1 MYQPNF
7 KKRKNNIPVLSK
19 WEIDEIA
26 GGYLLDFSPD
36 AVVNPQP
43 VNVELFLE
51 SYLDL
56 ILDYQ
61 YLSNDGRYLG
71 MTVFNNTNR
80 IPVFIPDENCA
91 DYYSATAGT
100 VVIDTTLTAD
110 NQLNRCRYTCGHEC
124 GHWVFHRGHYN
135 YDPNQLALFEMEQP
149 FVQCRKVSHAD
160 FSGNTMTWDDARW
173 LEWQA
178 DKFASCFL
186 MPNTAVRNFFD
197 GWELKEKNTLNT
209 IATISKIF
217 QVSEEA
223 ARYRLMDLG
232 YIKLETDNAQ
242 LSLF

>member
-7 KKRKNNIPVLSK
+7 RKQKDNVPILSK
-19 WEIDEIA
+19 REIDEIA

-36 AVVNPQP
+36 AVFNPQP

-56 ILDYQ
+56 SLDYQ

-71 MTVFNNTNR
+71 MTVFNDTTR
-80 IPVFIPDENCA
+80 IPVFIPKDNCA
-91 DYYSATAGT
+91 DYCSANAGT
-100 VVIDTTLTAD
+100 VIIDTTLTAD

-124 GHWVFHRGHYN
+124 GHWVLHRGYYN
-135 YDPNQLALFEMEQP
+135 YAPNQLTLFDMKP
-149 FVQCRKVSHAD
+149 SFLQCRSLSHAD
-160 FSGNTMTWDDARW
+160 FSTDTKTWDGERW
-173 LEWQA
+173 MEWQA

-197 GWELKEKNTLNT
+197 GWKLKEGNTLNT
-209 IATISKIF
+209 IAAISKTF

-223 ARYRLMDLG
+223 AYYRLMDLG
-232 YIKLETDNAQ
+232 YIKAETDNAQ